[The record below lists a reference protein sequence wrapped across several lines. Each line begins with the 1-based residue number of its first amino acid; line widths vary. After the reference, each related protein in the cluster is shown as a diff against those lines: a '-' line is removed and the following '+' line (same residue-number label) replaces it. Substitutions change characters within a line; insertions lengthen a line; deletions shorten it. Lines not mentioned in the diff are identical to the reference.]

1 MKTKQPVEK
10 NKQYDVSIED
20 LTYQGLGV
28 AKIENFPIFI
38 TNTLPGE
45 KAKIVVTKVQK
56 TYAFGRVLEVLQSS
70 PDRVDGLGKEYTQT
84 GIAPLQYLRYDA
96 QLLFK
101 QHQIENLLKKSHL
114 NIHVDNTIGMDEPYG
129 YRNKAQIPV
138 RTVAEQLETG
148 FFKRNS
154 HDLVPIED
162 FRIQDTVIDDVIV
175 KVRDILRANQVVPYE
190 EVNHQGIIRNV
201 MVRRGRKSGEIM
213 VVLITNKEQFPNSD
227 QVFNEIAAINNV
239 VSVYQ
244 NINNRVTNVMMG
256 DKNILKSGSPVIHDQ
271 LLGINFIISPSSFY
285 QVNPVQTEKL
295 YQLAIDKAGLT
306 GNETVLDLYCGI
318 GTISLAMAKHAKRV
332 MGVEVVPEAIH
343 DAKMNA
349 QSNGIDN
356 VEFVI
361 NKAEDQM
368 KLWAENEIKTD
379 LVVVDPPRKGLAG
392 SVIES
397 IGELQPKKVVYVSC
411 NPATL
416 VRDIGLFEEQ
426 GYEVDGSIIPVDQ
439 FPQTPH
445 VESVTVLSL
454 K

>member
-84 GIAPLQYLRYDA
+84 GIAPLQYLNYDA

-138 RTVAEQLETG
+138 RTVAGQLETG

-227 QVFNEIAAINNV
+227 RVFSKIAAIDDV

-256 DKNILKSGSPVIHDQ
+256 NKNILKSGSPVIHDQ

-285 QVNPVQTEKL
+285 QVNPIQTEKL
-295 YQLAIDKAGLT
+295 YQLAIEKAGLT

-368 KLWAENEIKTD
+368 KMWAENEIKTD

-445 VESVTVLSL
+445 VESVTVLNL